1 MKKILLALVF
11 ALAFNFS
18 NAQKQVTF
26 KAVNEATKRIK
37 GKITSYVT
45 SMGDTINIGD
55 KVKFG
60 VPSNANN
67 YFVYIRSFVPFSESD
82 PVSIKAQGW
91 ESEVIKMLISGSKR
105 RGYVVSFISKT
116 EDGFARYSYDY
127 EDALSVGEIVTDKL
141 NRTQAI
147 AKLKESKDLL
157 DLGLLTQEGYDELKK
172 ELTPI
177 IMNKNN

>member
-1 MKKILLALVF
+1 MKKKLLFLVF

-18 NAQKQVTF
+18 NAQQVTF
-26 KAVNEATKRIK
+26 KQVSESTKRIK

-60 VPSNANN
+60 VPSNTNN
-67 YFVYIRSFVPFSESD
+67 YFVHVRSFVAFSKSD

-91 ESEVIKMLISGSKR
+91 ESEVLKMLISGSKR

-157 DLGLLTQEGYDELKK
+157 DLGMVSQEDFNALRK

-177 IMNKNN
+177 IMNKN